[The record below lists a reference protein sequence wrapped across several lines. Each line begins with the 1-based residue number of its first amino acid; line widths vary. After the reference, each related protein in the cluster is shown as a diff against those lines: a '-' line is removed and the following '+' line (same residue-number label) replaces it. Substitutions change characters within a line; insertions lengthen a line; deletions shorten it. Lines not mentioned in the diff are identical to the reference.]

1 LPFNK
6 KSSLYKSIFFCLEIQ
21 LWFLETDFFLKFE
34 LEKFGFSIF
43 WRSKKEIVGSWK
55 KNLLG
60 GIVPIRENSSA
71 TV

>member
-6 KSSLYKSIFFCLEIQ
+6 KFGLYKSIFFCLEIQ
-21 LWFLETDFFLKFE
+21 LWFQETDFFLKFE
-34 LEKFGFSIF
+34 LEKFGFSVF
-43 WRSKKEIVGSWK
+43 LRSKKEIAGGWK

-60 GIVPIRENSSA
+60 AIVPIRENSSA